1 MKHLD
6 GEILRSN
13 KSSALNECNGDGREM
28 SHWLREQLES
38 SGVLSIIEPY
48 WKSLYKQNE
57 ASKSKMPPFFSG
69 AKTYYIW
76 LSDWGRFM
84 IERSAN
90 NQKSIYRELFFAT
103 RSALRSEVGLV
114 VIEFLFPYLIL
125 DAICFGDELDK
136 RTVLNELT
144 SPLTVFSS
152 NYMPLLE
159 LQKSISIVFSTI
171 KVFQWWSENEI
182 EAQRVDRS
190 SSPVCT
196 NDISDQHQWPT
207 EISLVQISE
216 LLDNISLDACSQA
229 AEFVGMFA
237 QSVYFLEV
245 GSRKKEAQ
253 IMDDFATC
261 TKPLTHNNY
270 RIDTQNKHCVS
281 AMHTLSMNLGRAH
294 RLFSELD
301 DQYSMAGIANCR
313 SDTTIMDQIL
323 EKKACN
329 DWDSVLRL
337 CELSS
342 QLGDGSSKSNVQN
355 IRQLKA
361 VSMLKL
367 GQIESALD
375 FAFSVMNNPSS
386 VDEEAN
392 PKSNEKNAT
401 IVPCAIE
408 ASWRLGRWDLLQ
420 TIIFSNTA
428 KSVNHGLN
436 TSDFES
442 RYNFHLGCAMLSL
455 REHDTQSLYAS
466 IREGREA
473 IIPCLS
479 VVANENYPRALPYL
493 TKLQILQEIES
504 ASRLLSH
511 NKDVQM
517 YSEDHLKQ
525 SLGSVHP
532 QISISMDSIA
542 VRLAMSSIISDKN
555 LQTSLWLTAGK
566 LARKDGLFQ
575 IAESYLSHA
584 YSIYQEN
591 RSNLNY
597 ESNVVHCELYG
608 PEIKL
613 QMAKVKH
620 SNGETTVAIR
630 MLTSQAFEELILNS
644 DDKELSKAIKKLSA
658 ENRLLEVGRTGL
670 QSTQWLV
677 ESGLKSGSEAIHR
690 YKVLTMMLPD
700 WERGKNFIFNNIR
713 SNFRYLIKLSLHL
726 FTQLIINLQNILIPL
741 LLLELMS

>member
-1 MKHLD
+1 M
-6 GEILRSN
+6 RSN
-13 KSSALNECNGDGREM
+13 ESSALNENDGDGREM

-136 RTVLNELT
+136 RTVLNEL
-144 SPLTVFSS
+144 SCALTTFSN
-152 NYMPLLE
+152 NYMPILE
-159 LQKSISIVFSTI
+159 LQKSISLVFSTI

-190 SSPVCT
+190 SPSVRT
-196 NDISDQHQWPT
+196 DDISDKHQWPT
-207 EISLVQISE
+207 DISLVQISE

-253 IMDDFATC
+253 TIDDFATH
-261 TKPLTHNNY
+261 TKPVLHDNY
-270 RIDTQNKHCVS
+270 RINAQNKHCVS
-281 AMHTLSMNLGRAH
+281 AMHTFRMNLGRAH

-313 SDTTIMDQIL
+313 SDTTILDQIL
-323 EKKACN
+323 EKKACK

-337 CELSS
+337 CELSP
-342 QLGDGSSKSNVQN
+342 QLENRSSKSNIQN

-361 VSMLKL
+361 FSMLKL
-367 GQIESALD
+367 GQIESALN
-375 FAFSVMNNPSS
+375 FALSVTDN
-386 VDEEAN
+386 EEAN
-392 PKSNEKNAT
+392 PTYTEEHAT
-401 IVPCAIE
+401 LVPCAIE

-420 TIIFSNTA
+420 KIIFSNAA
-428 KSVNHGLN
+428 KSLKHGL
-436 TSDFES
+436 SSFDFES

-455 REHDTQSLYAS
+455 REHDTQSLFAS

-473 IIPCLS
+473 IIPSLS

-493 TKLQILQEIES
+493 TKLQVLQEIES
-504 ASRLLSH
+504 ACQLLSD
-511 NKDVQM
+511 NKDVTR
-517 YSEDHLKQ
+517 YSEDYLKQ
-525 SLGSVHP
+525 FLGSVHP
-532 QISISMDSIA
+532 QITTSMDSIA
-542 VRLAMSSIISDKN
+542 VRLAISSIISDKS

-566 LARKDGLFQ
+566 LARKDGLYQ

-584 YSIYQEN
+584 YSIYQET

-597 ESNVVHCELYG
+597 DRNLLHCGLHG

-620 SNGETTVAIR
+620 ANGETTAAIR
-630 MLTSQAFEELILNS
+630 MLTSQAFEELILIS
-644 DDKELSKAIKKLSA
+644 DENDLSRAVEKLSA
-658 ENRLLEVGRTGL
+658 EHRLLETGRTGL

-677 ESGLKSGSEAIHR
+677 ESGLKSGSEAIRR
-690 YKVLTMMLPD
+690 YKVLTIMLPD
-700 WERGKNFIFNNIR
+700 WERGKNFIF
-713 SNFRYLIKLSLHL
+713 SN
-726 FTQLIINLQNILIPL
+726 
-741 LLLELMS
+741 M